1 MILMSNLTK
10 KKASSLKVIDYILA
24 APAAIAVEAFITG
37 GFHSR
42 NKFYEL
48 GKTEFAIVA
57 GIATWMKTAE
67 TVALYREFIISC
79 IEEVKNG

>member
-10 KKASSLKVIDYILA
+10 KKANLKVIDFVLA
-24 APAAIAVEAFITG
+24 APAAIAVEAFIT

-57 GIATWMKTAE
+57 GVATWMKTAE